1 MEDVQTSMSSQ
12 NRILVVTA
20 VVLSIA
26 LAGAG
31 YIFLYH
37 PPLDWQ
43 EHLEVIDDKWGVFDP
58 SYRNWTGK
66 VKHIGP
72 YPITSA
78 ELVIELRDIAG
89 NLSYTG
95 SSQLVGPSDPPI
107 HPGNVK
113 RFTILLKRTRADKI
127 DANQTAYRI
136 DIHKYQKKWFEKGG

>member
-1 MEDVQTSMSSQ
+1 MEDEQTSTLTR
-12 NRILVVTA
+12 NRILTVTA
-20 VVLSIA
+20 VILSIS
-26 LAGAG
+26 LAVAG

-43 EHLEVIDDKWGVFDP
+43 EHLEVIDEKWGIFDP
-58 SYRNWTGK
+58 SYRNLTGK

-89 NLSYTG
+89 NVSYTG
-95 SSQLVGPSDPPI
+95 SRQLVDLSDPPI

-113 RFTILLKRTRADKI
+113 RFTVLLKRTRADKI
-127 DANQTAYRI
+127 DDEQTTYRI
-136 DIHKYQKKWFEKGG
+136 DIHKYQKRLF